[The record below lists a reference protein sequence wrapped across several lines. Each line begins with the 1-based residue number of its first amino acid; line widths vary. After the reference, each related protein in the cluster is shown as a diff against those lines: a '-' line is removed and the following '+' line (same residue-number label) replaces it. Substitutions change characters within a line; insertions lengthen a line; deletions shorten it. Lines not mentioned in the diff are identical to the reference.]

1 MAKRYTAI
9 VQGGRNTRYQA
20 GATPY
25 LGRTF
30 TGWISP
36 ASWRTIGC
44 HHKSSTGA

>member
-1 MAKRYTAI
+1 MSDENIPGTSCGWKGT
-9 VQGGRNTRYQA
+9 GRA

-36 ASWRTIGC
+36 ASWRTSG
-44 HHKSSTGA
+44 TV